1 MNPEPE
7 IPKHRKRKPTG
18 KKKFG
23 VLYKYVG
30 PRGDATSSPLLLALW
45 GDSCTEWFVTSA
57 AAEQSLQR
65 WLDGRNGFA
74 TNFRPRG
81 SWTAE
86 IVTR

>member
-18 KKKFG
+18 QKKFG
-23 VLYKYVG
+23 VHYKYLG
-30 PRGDATSSPLLLALW
+30 PPTDHFLRQDT
-45 GDSCTEWFVTSA
+45 TEWFVTLA

-65 WLDGRNGFA
+65 WVDGHNGFA
-74 TNFRPRG
+74 SNFRPRG

-86 IVTR
+86 IVRR